1 MACAVQVVR
10 ALAPG
15 PEPAVRVAVGDA
27 VIGDQDPADVQH
39 PLGGVPE
46 GGAGGE
52 VEVVVGESA
61 AGGVGGEVFGR
72 GDAG

>member
-1 MACAVQVVR
+1 
-10 ALAPG
+10 
-15 PEPAVRVAVGDA
+15 
-27 VIGDQDPADVQH
+27 
-39 PLGGVPE
+39 VPE

>member
-1 MACAVQVVR
+1 
-10 ALAPG
+10 
-15 PEPAVRVAVGDA
+15 VA
-27 VIGDQDPADVQH
+27 
-39 PLGGVPE
+39 E